1 MASQQ
6 DEDELRVVRSFIECA
21 GLDVAPG
28 SIEKLQPPEPDI
40 QCLLGGKGPTCFE
53 LVEIIDSQLA
63 RAFGNS
69 LKFQQR
75 LSDAAANGQLPAL
88 TDALLFVSFV
98 HTSTAA
104 QRGGAIPTLM
114 TTLQALPAGFHG
126 DVSLDTDG
134 ALRGVVRKMRVTR
147 GEFVGPIFQVDGATF
162 ISDPVIEQIDGKLK
176 KRYATSSRL
185 ELLAFYELH
194 PTQRAEYQLPAVGE
208 FVRNNLNS
216 SKFSRVW
223 VFDAE
228 NGAVLYCS

>member
-1 MASQQ
+1 MQKYH
-6 DEDELRVVRSFIECA
+6 DE
-21 GLDVAPG
+21 P
-28 SIEKLQPPEPDI
+28 KQY
-40 QCLLGGKGPTCFE
+40 KGY
-53 LVEIIDSQLA
+53 
-63 RAFGNS
+63 
-69 LKFQQR
+69 LK
-75 LSDAAANGQLPAL
+75 SA
-88 TDALLFVSFV
+88 
-98 HTSTAA
+98 
-104 QRGGAIPTLM
+104 LM

-126 DVSLDTDG
+126 DVFLDTDG